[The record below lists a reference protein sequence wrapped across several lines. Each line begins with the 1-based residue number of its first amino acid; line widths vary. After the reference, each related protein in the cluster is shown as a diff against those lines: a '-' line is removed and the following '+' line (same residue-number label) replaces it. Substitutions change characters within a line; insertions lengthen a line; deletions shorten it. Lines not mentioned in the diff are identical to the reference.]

1 MAWTSRHFPFL
12 LMKYIWSLE
21 QKWTRVPAS
30 IVSTLTPQKDPNC
43 DICLK
48 TKITRASCR
57 RRAGTVV
64 PKEEHFGDLTT
75 AEGSESHNNHRY
87 AVVVQDLAT
96 QQLGCV
102 LQDSMH
108 WFLKVESLGET
119 RCKKSWNQFKEY
131 DSQSVRY
138 VKRVSRKRK
147 DHLWENKCQSPSS
160 SKSLRYEI

>member
-102 LQDSMH
+102 LQDSDALVSQGRKSRGNTMQ
-108 WFLKVESLGET
+108 KVLEPIQRVRFTKCTLRQASIQEKKGPSLG
-119 RCKKSWNQFKEY
+119 K
-131 DSQSVRY
+131 
-138 VKRVSRKRK
+138 
-147 DHLWENKCQSPSS
+147 
-160 SKSLRYEI
+160 